1 MVPFIVEDIEG
12 IDMSR
17 HLKEINMSYFQ
28 HMKCALGYAKESGKA
43 MVYFSVHAFLPDV
56 WVTKGSEK
64 LKNLLENIH
73 TKSIIKK

>member
-1 MVPFIVEDIEG
+1 
-12 IDMSR
+12 MSR

>member
-1 MVPFIVEDIEG
+1 
-12 IDMSR
+12 MSK
-17 HLKEINMSYFQ
+17 HLKEINMSYLQ

-43 MVYFSVHAFLPDV
+43 MVYFSIHAFLPDV

-64 LKNLLENIH
+64 LKNLLENIQ

>member
-1 MVPFIVEDIEG
+1 
-12 IDMSR
+12 MSK

-43 MVYFSVHAFLPDV
+43 MIYFSVHAFLPDV

-73 TKSIIKK
+73 VKSIKK

>member
-1 MVPFIVEDIEG
+1 
-12 IDMSR
+12 MSK

-56 WVTKGSEK
+56 WVVKGSEHLRK
-64 LKNLLENIH
+64 TLWNIH
-73 TKSIIKK
+73 NRSFNK